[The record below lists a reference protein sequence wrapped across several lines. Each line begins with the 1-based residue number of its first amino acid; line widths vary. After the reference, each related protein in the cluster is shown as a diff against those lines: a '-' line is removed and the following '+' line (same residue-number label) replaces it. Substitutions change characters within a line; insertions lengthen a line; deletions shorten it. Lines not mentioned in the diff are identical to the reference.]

1 MTMFRFGCRVGR
13 RVLRGLLVLSL
24 VVWLGASAR
33 AEPINQIVAFGDSL
47 SDTGKE

>member
-1 MTMFRFGCRVGR
+1 MTMFRFGCRVVR

-24 VVWLGASAR
+24 VAWLGASAR
-33 AEPINQIVAFGDSL
+33 TEPINQIVAFGDSL